1 MKKVQI
7 LLQDMKRAQQLA
19 DFLTPIP
26 GDFFLV
32 PGSSAANA
40 KSLIGTLA
48 LKMGEPVELRIVG
61 CSKEDEEKVLD
72 KLRDGFLL

>member
-26 GDFFLV
+26 GTFSWF
-32 PGSSAANA
+32 PARR
-40 KSLIGTLA
+40 SLTPKA
-48 LKMGEPVELRIVG
+48 
-61 CSKEDEEKVLD
+61 
-72 KLRDGFLL
+72 